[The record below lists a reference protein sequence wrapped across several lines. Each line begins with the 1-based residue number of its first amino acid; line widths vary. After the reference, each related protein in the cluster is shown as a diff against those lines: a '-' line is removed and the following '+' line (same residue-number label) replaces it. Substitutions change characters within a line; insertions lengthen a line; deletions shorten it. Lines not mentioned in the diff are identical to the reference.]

1 MRGTAGLLSTLYLPE
16 HWRGLQGSGA
26 THTNTSAITTPRE
39 GDCSKVYKSALE
51 WVAKR
56 VPAAPVN
63 VMAQFHPNNFCD
75 PVSVKYRD
83 KYEEADTQRA

>member
-1 MRGTAGLLSTLYLPE
+1 
-16 HWRGLQGSGA
+16 
-26 THTNTSAITTPRE
+26 
-39 GDCSKVYKSALE
+39 VYKSALE

-75 PVSVKYRD
+75 PVIAKYRD
-83 KYEEADTQRA
+83 KYEEADTQRS

>member
-39 GDCSKVYKSALE
+39 GDCSKVYKSQRRAAKLE
-51 WVAKR
+51 V
-56 VPAAPVN
+56 VDPPLLPGN
-63 VMAQFHPNNFCD
+63 VKLEVDGHEVDLPIHL
-75 PVSVKYRD
+75 VKD
-83 KYEEADTQRA
+83 IVLHQK